1 MKCYIYGAQAT
12 AISLYYALTD
22 KYGECVGGFIVTA
35 RQQYDPE
42 ELFGLPVME
51 LKDFADAYRPEGQ
64 EPQETEKARRTESP
78 EKQRPVESPEPP
90 VIYIA
95 TPENVQDQIAA
106 GLEDAG
112 ITNYQKVDSGAF
124 GSLMEEYYRD
134 SSDYQPLSAFPAC
147 DGSDWCDSSNCNDAD
162 SDDDDADG
170 SRGTAADFIDGYIIK
185 SEFDRK
191 LTREYAYPSFANP
204 IQVGSALSGR
214 RICELTD
221 DTGEQISS
229 KNRNYCELTG
239 LYWIWQ
245 NRLKRDESAKPYTS
259 LMHYRRVFMLSDEE
273 AGKIAGSDI
282 DVVFPYPMIYE
293 PSIYEHRKR
302 YISDPDWKALKTA
315 LFEIHHI
322 TEDMLRQVMEEKHF
336 FNYNML
342 IAKRR
347 VLDEYCSWLFPVLKR
362 VEEISDP
369 VSSMRNDRYIGYMG
383 ETLLNIYF
391 ILNKGRYKTACT
403 TCYMLV

>member
-1 MKCYIYGAQAT
+1 MRFCPYAANHEGNTAGMKCYIYGAQAT
-12 AISLYYALTD
+12 AISLYYALKD
-22 KYGECVGGFIVTA
+22 KYGDCVRGFLVTA
-35 RQQYDPE
+35 RQKYDPD

-51 LKDFADAYRPEGQ
+51 LKDFADAC
-64 EPQETEKARRTESP
+64 RTESMEQP
-78 EKQRPVESPEPP
+78 L
-90 VIYIA
+90 IYIA
-95 TPENVQDQIAA
+95 TPENVQDPITA
-106 GLEDAG
+106 GLEEAG
-112 ITNYQKVDSGAF
+112 FTNYQRVDSKAF
-124 GSLMEEYYRD
+124 GDFMEEYYRD
-134 SSDYQPLSAFPAC
+134 STDYRPLSAFPPC
-147 DGSDWCDSSNCNDAD
+147 ELDY
-162 SDDDDADG
+162 DG
-170 SRGTAADFIDGYIIK
+170 SRRTAADYIDGYIIK

-191 LTREYAYPSFANP
+191 LSREYAYPSFANP

-239 LYWIWQ
+239 LYWIWK
-245 NRLKRDESAKPYTS
+245 NRLKRVESAKPYAS

-273 AGKIAGSDI
+273 AGKIAGNGI

-315 LFEIHHI
+315 LSEIQHI
-322 TEDMLRQVMEEKHF
+322 TEDTLRQVMEEKHF

-342 IAKRR
+342 IARR
-347 VLDEYCSWLFPVLKR
+347 SVLDEYCSWLFPVLER

>member
-22 KYGECVGGFIVTA
+22 KYGECIGGFIVTA

-51 LKDFADAYRPEGQ
+51 LKDFADAYR
-64 EPQETEKARRTESP
+64 TESMEQP
-78 EKQRPVESPEPP
+78 L
-90 VIYIA
+90 IYIA

-134 SSDYQPLSAFPAC
+134 SSEYRPLSTFPAC
-147 DGSDWCDSSNCNDAD
+147 DCSDGSDWCDSSNCNDTD
-162 SDDDDADG
+162 SDDDNADG
-170 SRGTAADFIDGYIIK
+170 SRRTAADYIDGYIIK

-191 LTREYAYPSFANP
+191 LSREYDYPSFANP

-239 LYWIWQ
+239 LYWIWK

-342 IAKRR
+342 IARR
-347 VLDEYCSWLFPVLKR
+347 SVLDEYCSWLFPVLER

-391 ILNKGRYKTACT
+391 IINKGRYKTACT